1 MLASE
6 AAVSRLKLKPLARL
20 VGYAVV
26 GVEPSIM
33 GIGPAHAIRKLL
45 QQTKTTLNSVDLVE
59 VCGCIGGCGTHL
71 VEMCGCMDVGGIGYS
86 LQVFDVHSFISV

>member
-1 MLASE
+1 MILASE
-6 AAVSRLKLKPLARL
+6 AAVSRLKLKPLARV

-45 QQTKTTLNSVDLVE
+45 QQTNKTLNNIDLVE
-59 VCGCIGGCGTHL
+59 VCDVWMCVLWRCVMWSVMCE
-71 VEMCGCMDVGGIGYS
+71 VEV
-86 LQVFDVHSFISV
+86 

>member
-1 MLASE
+1 MVVASE

-45 QQTKTTLNSVDLVE
+45 QQTNKTHNDIDLVE
-59 VCGCIGGCGTHL
+59 VWCVCVEVWCVCGGVVCVWKC
-71 VEMCGCMDVGGIGYS
+71 V
-86 LQVFDVHSFISV
+86 